1 MRFRPLPA
9 EKVIKALTKI
19 GFRMIRQKG
28 SHVFLQ
34 HQMGELQ
41 WFQFIRE
48 RKLGEVYC

>member
-34 HQMGELQ
+34 HPDG
-41 WFQFIRE
+41 
-48 RKLGEVYC
+48 